1 MTGHPGRSE
10 HSEQCA
16 VIDWANLQLRRWP
29 ELKWLFAIPN
39 VRSSRIQRMR
49 LGREGVKPGVADLHL
64 PVARGG
70 YFGLYIEMK
79 VKPNKLTHNQ
89 TEFMHFVIEQGY
101 HAVVAYGADQAI
113 EMLEEYLSEPPTA
126 FPALVDELDT

>member
-1 MTGHPGRSE
+1 MTHPGRNE
-10 HSEQCA
+10 HGEQSA
-16 VIDWANLQLRRWP
+16 VIDWANYYLGTWP
-29 ELKWLFAIPN
+29 ELKWLYAIPN

-49 LGREGVKPGVADLHL
+49 LGREGVKAGVADLHF

-79 VKPNKLTHNQ
+79 VKPNKPTAKQ
-89 TEFMHFVIEQGY
+89 SEFMHFVIEQGY
-101 HAVVAYGADQAI
+101 RAIVAYGADQAI

-126 FPALVDELDT
+126 FPALVDELA